1 EWELVF
7 KVYVSQSA
15 TMGELCD
22 DAETLEKLGLEPG
35 HSVSKKRRILNQVL
49 EGALEKL
56 QKTLLS

>member
-1 EWELVF
+1 
-7 KVYVSQSA
+7 
-15 TMGELCD
+15 MGELCD
-22 DAETLEKLGLEPG
+22 DAETLEKLRLEPG